1 MLHPSICC
9 YYNLAILVWKRKK
22 NHPGTEST
30 GSYGRTYL
38 VGTNVKLCVQHK
50 CKKRKGLRIILI
62 SFGVS
67 IWVLFCVVFGFFVD
81 SGVKW
86 PDSVIRFFVVLSVVD
101 CICILLRF
109 FLGPP
114 PLPPQSFSSYKS
126 KRSYP
131 ANYFLS
137 LFDIE
142 NKRGVWQAKDL
153 IDTETTCSKMLWAW
167 FLIVWNKKKSAAV
180 RFS

>member
-1 MLHPSICC
+1 M
-9 YYNLAILVWKRKK
+9 KEKK
-22 NHPGTEST
+22 KHSGTEST
-30 GSYGRTYL
+30 GCYGRTYL

-50 CKKRKGLRIILI
+50 CKKRKGLRTILI

-67 IWVLFCVVFGFFVD
+67 IWVLFCVVFVFSLTVEWSD
-81 SGVKW
+81 RISNEV
-86 PDSVIRFFVVLSVVD
+86 FVVLSVVD
-101 CICILLRF
+101 FTCILLRF

-153 IDTETTCSKMLWAW
+153 NDTETTCSKMLWAW
-167 FLIVWNKKKSAAV
+167 FLIVWNKKSAAV

>member
-1 MLHPSICC
+1 MLPPPVCC

-22 NHPGTEST
+22 KHSGTEST

-38 VGTNVKLCVQHK
+38 VGTNVKLCVQYK
-50 CKKRKGLRIILI
+50 YKQRKGLRTILI

-67 IWVLFCVVFGFFVD
+67 ICVLFCVVIVFSLTVEWSD
-81 SGVKW
+81 RISNEV
-86 PDSVIRFFVVLSVVD
+86 FVVLSVVD
-101 CICILLRF
+101 CTCILLWF

-114 PLPPQSFSSYKS
+114 PLPPPSFSSYMS

-131 ANYFLS
+131 ASYFLS

-142 NKRGVWQAKDL
+142 NKRDDWKA
-153 IDTETTCSKMLWAW
+153 
-167 FLIVWNKKKSAAV
+167 NK
-180 RFS
+180 RCGHDC